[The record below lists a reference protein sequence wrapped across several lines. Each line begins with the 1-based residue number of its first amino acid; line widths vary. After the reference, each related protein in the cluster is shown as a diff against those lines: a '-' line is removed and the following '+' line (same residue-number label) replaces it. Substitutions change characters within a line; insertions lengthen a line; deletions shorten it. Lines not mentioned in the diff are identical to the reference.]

1 MLDKSEIAG
10 WEHIRSGKV
19 RELYRDKSGDLL
31 IVATDRISAF
41 DYVLPTSIPDKGK
54 LLTQLSLFWFEFISD
69 LVPNHIKSLDVPS
82 EVKDCAVIAH
92 PLTMF
97 PIECVV
103 RGYLAGSGWA
113 EYQNDKSVCG
123 NLLPDGLLDGSQLPT
138 SIFTPATKAEI
149 GDHDEN
155 ISFIRSIEI
164 VGSDAAAE
172 LRSLSIVIYEKAKSY
187 AKSRGILLAD
197 TKFEFG
203 TDIKGEIRVG
213 DEVLTPDSSRFWNLS
228 TWNPGGAQASFDKQ
242 YVRDWLVNSG
252 WDRKSPPPELPDDV
266 VEKTQARYIDAYE
279 LITGRK
285 FR

>member
-1 MLDKSEIAG
+1 MVDKPEIAG

-19 RELYRDKSGDLL
+19 RELYKDKSGDLL

-54 LLTQLSLFWFEFISD
+54 LLTQLSLFWFEFLSD
-69 LVPNHIKSLDVPS
+69 LVPNHIKSLTVPS
-82 EVKDCAVIAH
+82 EVKDRAVIAH

-123 NLLPDGLLDGSQLPT
+123 NLLPNGLLDGSQLPT

-149 GDHDEN
+149 GGHDEN
-155 ISFIRSIEI
+155 ISFMRSVEI

-172 LRSLSIVIYEKAKSY
+172 LRSLSIAIYEKAKSY

-228 TWNPGGAQASFDKQ
+228 TWTPGGAQASFDKQ

-266 VEKTQARYIDAYE
+266 VEKTQARYIEAFE

>member
-1 MLDKSEIAG
+1 MLDKPEIAG
-10 WEHIRSGKV
+10 WKHIRSGKV
-19 RELYRDKSGDLL
+19 RELYKDKSGDLL

-54 LLTQLSLFWFEFISD
+54 LLTKLSLFWFEFLSD
-69 LVPNHIKSLDVPS
+69 LVPNHIKSLTVPS
-82 EVKDCAVIAH
+82 EVKDRAVIAH

-123 NLLPDGLLDGSQLPT
+123 NLLPDGFLDGSQLPT

-172 LRSLSIVIYEKAKSY
+172 LRSLSIVIYEKAKS
-187 AKSRGILLAD
+187 
-197 TKFEFG
+197 
-203 TDIKGEIRVG
+203 
-213 DEVLTPDSSRFWNLS
+213 
-228 TWNPGGAQASFDKQ
+228 
-242 YVRDWLVNSG
+242 
-252 WDRKSPPPELPDDV
+252 
-266 VEKTQARYIDAYE
+266 
-279 LITGRK
+279 
-285 FR
+285 

>member
-1 MLDKSEIAG
+1 MVDKPEIAG

-19 RELYRDKSGDLL
+19 RELYKDKSGDLL

-54 LLTQLSLFWFEFISD
+54 LLTQLSLFWFEFLSD
-69 LVPNHIKSLDVPS
+69 LVPNHIKSLTVPS
-82 EVKDCAVIAH
+82 EVKDRAVIAH

-149 GDHDEN
+149 GGHDEN
-155 ISFIRSIEI
+155 ISFMRSVEI
-164 VGSDAAAE
+164 VGSEAAAE
-172 LRSLSIVIYEKAKSY
+172 LRSLSIAIYEKAKSY

-266 VEKTQARYIDAYE
+266 VEKTQARYIEAYQ

>member
-1 MLDKSEIAG
+1 MLDKPEIAG

-19 RELYRDKSGDLL
+19 RELYKDKSGDLL

-54 LLTQLSLFWFEFISD
+54 LLTQLSLFWFEFLSD
-69 LVPNHIKSLDVPS
+69 LVPNHIKSLTVPS
-82 EVKDCAVIAH
+82 EVKDRAVIAH

-123 NLLPDGLLDGSQLPT
+123 NLLPNGLLDGSQLPT

-149 GDHDEN
+149 GGHDEN
-155 ISFIRSIEI
+155 ISFMRSVEI
-164 VGSDAAAE
+164 VGSEAAAE
-172 LRSLSIVIYEKAKSY
+172 LRSLSIAIYEKAKSY

-266 VEKTQARYIDAYE
+266 VEKTQARYIEAYQ

>member
-1 MLDKSEIAG
+1 MLDKPEIAG

-19 RELYRDKSGDLL
+19 RELYKDKSGDLL

-54 LLTQLSLFWFEFISD
+54 LLTQLSLFWFEFLSD
-69 LVPNHIKSLDVPS
+69 LVPNHIKSLLVPS
-82 EVKDCAVIAH
+82 EVKDRAVIAH

-149 GDHDEN
+149 DDHDEN
-155 ISFIRSIEI
+155 ISFMRSVEI

-172 LRSLSIVIYEKAKSY
+172 LRSLSIAIYEKAKSY

-266 VEKTQARYIDAYE
+266 VEKTQAKYIEAYE

>member
-1 MLDKSEIAG
+1 MLDKPEITG

-19 RELYRDKSGDLL
+19 RELYKDKSGDLL

-41 DYVLPTSIPDKGK
+41 DYVLPTLIPDKGK
-54 LLTQLSLFWFEFISD
+54 LLTQLSLFWCEFLSD
-69 LVPNHIKSLDVPS
+69 LVPNHIKSLDVPD
-82 EVKDCAVIAH
+82 EVKDRAVIAI

-103 RGYLAGSGWA
+103 RGYLTGSGWA

-155 ISFIRSIEI
+155 ISFMRSVEI
-164 VGSDAAAE
+164 VGSETAAE
-172 LRSLSIVIYEKAKSY
+172 LRSLSIAIYEKAKSY

-266 VEKTQARYIDAYE
+266 VEKTQAKYIEAYE

>member
-1 MLDKSEIAG
+1 MLDKPEIAG

-19 RELYRDKSGDLL
+19 RELYKDKSGDLL

-41 DYVLPTSIPDKGK
+41 DYVLPTLIPDKGK
-54 LLTQLSLFWFEFISD
+54 LLTQLSLFWFEFLSD

-82 EVKDCAVIAH
+82 EVKDRAVIAI

-103 RGYLAGSGWA
+103 RGYLTGSGWA

-155 ISFIRSIEI
+155 ISFMRSVEI
-164 VGSDAAAE
+164 VGSETAAE
-172 LRSLSIVIYEKAKSY
+172 LRSLSIAIYEKAKSY

-266 VEKTQARYIDAYE
+266 VEKTQAKYIEAYE

>member
-1 MLDKSEIAG
+1 MLDKPEITG

-19 RELYRDKSGDLL
+19 RELYKDKSGDLL

-41 DYVLPTSIPDKGK
+41 DYVLPTLIPDKGK

-69 LVPNHIKSLDVPS
+69 LVPNHIKSLDVPD
-82 EVKDCAVIAH
+82 EVKDRAVIAI

-103 RGYLAGSGWA
+103 RGYLTGSGWA

-155 ISFIRSIEI
+155 ISFMRSVEI
-164 VGSDAAAE
+164 VGSETAAE
-172 LRSLSIVIYEKAKSY
+172 LRSLSIAIYEKAKSY

-266 VEKTQARYIDAYE
+266 VEKTQAKYIEAYE

>member
-1 MLDKSEIAG
+1 MLDKAEIAG

-19 RELYRDKSGDLL
+19 RELYKDKSGDLL

-54 LLTQLSLFWFEFISD
+54 LLTQLSLFWFEFLSD
-69 LVPNHIKSLDVPS
+69 LVPNHIKSLDVPD
-82 EVKDCAVIAH
+82 EVKDRAVIAI

-103 RGYLAGSGWA
+103 RGYLTGSGWA

-149 GDHDEN
+149 GDRDEN
-155 ISFIRSIEI
+155 ISFMRSVEI
-164 VGSDAAAE
+164 VGSETAAE
-172 LRSLSIVIYEKAKSY
+172 LRSLSIAIYEKAKSY

-266 VEKTQARYIDAYE
+266 VEKTQAKYIEAYE

>member
-1 MLDKSEIAG
+1 MVDKPEIAG

-19 RELYRDKSGDLL
+19 RELYKDKSGDLL
-31 IVATDRISAF
+31 IFATDRISAF

-54 LLTQLSLFWFEFISD
+54 LLTQLSLFWFEFLSD
-69 LVPNHIKSLDVPS
+69 LVPNNIKSLLVPS
-82 EVKDCAVIAH
+82 EVKDRAVIAY
-92 PLTMF
+92 PLIMF

-149 GDHDEN
+149 GGHDEN
-155 ISFIRSIEI
+155 ISFMRSVEI

-172 LRSLSIVIYEKAKSY
+172 LRSLSIAIYEKAKSY

-228 TWNPGGAQASFDKQ
+228 TWTPGGAQASFDKQ

-266 VEKTQARYIDAYE
+266 VEKTQARYIEAYQ